1 MNEEIL
7 DCCGL
12 LVDIL
17 IFFLFGKE
25 VLLLVD
31 FLKGFFLDFSIGID
45 CFIEWILLLRE
56 VLFWWLRILGII
68 RSVFFFGLNY
78 FVFFCMIEG
87 WFIEVVF
94 EGMLRLQVIFEF
106 GWFIVEVLFN
116 FILFFIKLF
125 IDSIGRQDLEG
136 IDKFVCVMD
145 FLYIVFWG
153 ESLLKFRVL

>member
-45 CFIEWILLLRE
+45 CFIEWIFLLRE
-56 VLFWWLRILGII
+56 VLFWWLWILGII

-78 FVFFCMIEG
+78 FVFFCMIDG

-94 EGMLRLQVIFEF
+94 EGMLRL
-106 GWFIVEVLFN
+106 
-116 FILFFIKLF
+116 
-125 IDSIGRQDLEG
+125 
-136 IDKFVCVMD
+136 
-145 FLYIVFWG
+145 
-153 ESLLKFRVL
+153 